1 MNLGL
6 VLGKKCRVAQGD
18 CTVVGTVTE
27 VNLDTFRL
35 PERSAMMEDNM
46 NAAKV
51 GDLVYSWELDDVK
64 FNGCEFIKEGS
75 ETFKITKVPA
85 PKPPAEPMTRGAVVT
100 IEGDDEF
107 IALRFTGADDWPGPF
122 LAVYTVEGHEDSCS
136 WQEIVYRAAGRKII
150 VHKMVDPN
158 GVPNRVDTYSEW
170 LTLPKDELSK
180 YEWLDTVGDPWIIND
195 QSGEFEV
202 YGVADGIYTLGAE
215 YFPLTR
221 DEDIG

>member
-6 VLGKKCRVAQGD
+6 VLGKKYRVAQGD

-107 IALRFTGADDWPGPF
+107 IALRFTGARDLPYPF
-122 LAVYTVEGHEDSCS
+122 LAVYTAEGHEDSCS
-136 WQEIVYRAAGRKII
+136 WKELVSRAEGRKII
-150 VHKMVDPN
+150 VRKMVDPN
-158 GVPNRVDTYSEW
+158 EAPNIVNTYSEW
-170 LTLPKDELSK
+170 CTLPKDELSK
-180 YEWLDTVGDPWIIND
+180 YQWEDKEEDLWIINAK
-195 QSGEFEV
+195 SGEFEV
-202 YGVADGIYTLGAE
+202 DGVADGPYALREE

-221 DEDIG
+221 DEKIG

>member
-6 VLGKKCRVAQGD
+6 VLGKKYRVAQGD

-107 IALRFTGADDWPGPF
+107 IAIRFTGADDFPYPFIASYSDTGPQLIF
-122 LAVYTVEGHEDSCS
+122 S
-136 WQEIVYRAAGRKII
+136 WKDIMFRAAGSKII
-150 VHKMVDPN
+150 VHKMVDHER
-158 GVPNRVDTYSEW
+158 VPGEVGNYEEW
-170 LTLPKDELSK
+170 LSLPMDELKK
-180 YEWLDTVGDPWIIND
+180 YKWRDVEGDIWLYDPFLDTFLPE
-195 QSGEFEV
+195 GED
-202 YGVADGIYTLGAE
+202 YGLGFNIKE
-215 YFPLTR
+215 FLPLTR
-221 DEDIG
+221 HDKIG